1 MNFHGCRRLANRASS
16 VIESPGRTT
25 WVRAQT
31 IAALETSLSTLTAT
45 KTFSERLSLYRIRWG
60 FWLAIKLGPLIEQ
73 LVVLS
78 IYLSRHTILST
89 YDGDHIRWHVMFG
102 HRIESLWMG
111 RARCSYFT
119 TVGTIASITDQKDTK
134 FSFRCFNCGI
144 GRRSWYGKTFCIKF
158 EMVNWGRVDRWS
170 CSHLAGYWKKK
181 LASASPII

>member
-1 MNFHGCRRLANRASS
+1 MRWISS
-16 VIESPGRTT
+16 RELLCWIVSPALFIES
-25 WVRAQT
+25 
-31 IAALETSLSTLTAT
+31 
-45 KTFSERLSLYRIRWG
+45 
-60 FWLAIKLGPLIEQ
+60 
-73 LVVLS
+73 LS
-78 IYLSRHTILST
+78 IHLSKDNILST

-181 LASASPII
+181 ACICSPYCITGPISLQT